1 MHMRSYEYDYTYI
14 HGHRPTHGVPHMY
27 DICMYM
33 DTCMHSNGVY
43 SACLF
48 FQNPYRQEH
57 QKEVVD
63 KSTTFGNPKSLQHP
77 SDYVSQGDTPASFL
91 RARSVA
97 IGSVL

>member
-1 MHMRSYEYDYTYI
+1 MVCIVR
-14 HGHRPTHGVPHMY
+14 
-27 DICMYM
+27 
-33 DTCMHSNGVY
+33 
-43 SACLF
+43 ACF
-48 FQNPYRQEH
+48 FFFFNPYRQEH
-57 QKEVVD
+57 RKEVVD